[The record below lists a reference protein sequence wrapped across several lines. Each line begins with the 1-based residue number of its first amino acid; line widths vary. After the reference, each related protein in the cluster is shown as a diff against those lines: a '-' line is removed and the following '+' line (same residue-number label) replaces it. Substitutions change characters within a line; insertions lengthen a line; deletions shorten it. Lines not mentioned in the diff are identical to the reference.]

1 MSGKKMF
8 KIKNSMVESKKGVEK
23 SENERLKA
31 KKKNTMTVVE

>member
-1 MSGKKMF
+1 MF

>member
-8 KIKNSMVESKKGVEK
+8 KIKNSMVESKKVVEK

-31 KKKNTMTVVE
+31 KKKYDDSG